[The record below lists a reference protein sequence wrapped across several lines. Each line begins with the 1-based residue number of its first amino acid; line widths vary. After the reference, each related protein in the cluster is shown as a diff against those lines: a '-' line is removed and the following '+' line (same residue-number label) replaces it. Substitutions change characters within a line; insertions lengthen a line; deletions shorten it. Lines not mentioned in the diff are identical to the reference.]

1 MAFGWMKCARW
12 IAGIEVPAREGG
24 TGFDMEALA
33 PTRRRTLSE
42 RGIAALTTLT
52 AALAPWL
59 VLGHLMERPAPTW
72 ILALPGAAW
81 VLRMCFPPRL
91 PMDRA
96 ALAVGAYT
104 FVPWA
109 VALMARPRRHSWEEV
124 VEDGRWLL
132 WQAGAFAL
140 VAAIGLAMD
149 IRSEIVRSKGR

>member
-109 VALMARPRRHSWEEV
+109 VALMARPRYYSWAEIVGE
-124 VEDGRWLL
+124 GQWLL
-132 WQAGAFAL
+132 WHAAGFAA
-140 VAAIGLAMD
+140 VAVVGLALD
-149 IRSEIVRSKGR
+149 IREEMRRGK